1 MRHQHVGRIVQ
12 DLSVDF
18 EERGDPSIYGSSPG
32 LLPILLDLS
41 RVKTDSVAPKVTN
54 LADFKIQIDDARV
67 LSDFVGIFDELEEEL
82 IEVSL
87 DVHTLQLWIDVLVDE
102 HEVGVDLKAAILTQ
116 HNANLELLS
125 ILVLLSN
132 GAVLEQARH

>member
-1 MRHQHVGRIVQ
+1 M
-12 DLSVDF
+12 
-18 EERGDPSIYGSSPG
+18 
-32 LLPILLDLS
+32 
-41 RVKTDSVAPKVTN
+41 TN